1 MTRSKLSDA
10 DKQAITQRFR
20 EPDQTIATLAQQY
33 EVSSSTIRRL
43 LKQKLSD
50 PEYDEIVAIKSGK
63 AAAPIQVSLAAE
75 GLSPAPPTLKL
86 KKKVTLKKDW
96 VDEAQETSSEG
107 TNLEGKN
114 EQSTATEPELEE
126 LIAEIE
132 HDFDDD
138 GDLDDDDDDFDED
151 DLEDEDEDDSAESM
165 ALQATSAIEITPLL
179 EAVIPNPCYLVIDR
193 SAELIVRPLKE
204 FGDLGRIP
212 ETESQS
218 KTLPVFENHRIAR
231 RFSQRSQRVIKV
243 PSGDLLHKTE
253 SHLSAKG
260 ITRLLINGRVYAL

>member
-20 EPDQTIATLAQQY
+20 EPEQTIATLALQY

-43 LKQKLSD
+43 LKQQLSD
-50 PEYDEIVAIKSGK
+50 PEYDEIIAIKSGR
-63 AAAPIQVSLAAE
+63 AAPVQVSAASDIT
-75 GLSPAPPTLKL
+75 SPAPPTLKP
-86 KKKVTLKKDW
+86 KKKVTLKKEL
-96 VDEAQETSSEG
+96 VDDAQEADAQET
-107 TNLEGKN
+107 N
-114 EQSTATEPELEE
+114 EQSTTTEPELEE

-132 HDFDDD
+132 HDFEDDD
-138 GDLDDDDDDFDED
+138 DLDDEDLDDEDEEED
-151 DLEDEDEDDSAESM
+151 DLEDEEEDDSAESM

-193 SAELIVRPLKE
+193 SAELIVRPLQE